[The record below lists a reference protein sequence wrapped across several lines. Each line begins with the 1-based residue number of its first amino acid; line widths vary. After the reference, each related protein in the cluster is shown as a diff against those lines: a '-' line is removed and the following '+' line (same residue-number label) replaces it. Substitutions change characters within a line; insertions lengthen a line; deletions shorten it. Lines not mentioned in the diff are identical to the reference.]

1 LIIVTVT
8 KCLLKTPYGR
18 KGNLLW
24 LTVLRIVPHLGG
36 EHITESIVVG
46 AGGEEFLLTR
56 KLELGAGL

>member
-1 LIIVTVT
+1 M
-8 KCLLKTPYGR
+8 
-18 KGNLLW
+18 LW

-56 KLELGAGL
+56 ELELGAGL